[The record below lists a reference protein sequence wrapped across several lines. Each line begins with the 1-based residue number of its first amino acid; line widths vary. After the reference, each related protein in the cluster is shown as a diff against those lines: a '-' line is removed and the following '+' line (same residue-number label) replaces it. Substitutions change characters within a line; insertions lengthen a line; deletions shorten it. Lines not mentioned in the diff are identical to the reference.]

1 MPYDLRTHRTRGSRT
16 ESTVRTRTRI
26 IDIAPARPARAWS
39 RLDTVLLLLITL
51 GAAVLR
57 FASLGRPI
65 ELVFDEIFYARD
77 ACWYIYGSES
87 VCDIAGLA
95 SRAHPPLG
103 KWLIGSGIA
112 VFGYEPFGW
121 RVAAALAGTITV
133 VLVYVLGRRLLGG
146 AVSPTAASVGAA
158 AAAFLLAIDFLHLVQ
173 SRIGMLDAFI
183 VLFVVAA
190 VLAIVLD
197 RDRDREA
204 PERWWRR
211 LTLGRPWRLVAGI
224 FLGAATAT
232 KWSGAYVAPAVIG
245 LVVAWEIAERRRREP
260 NAGWSRWILGAVRRE
275 AIPTAIL
282 LGIVPLIVYVAS
294 YTGRMPGELFAAP
307 WDPASVWNGIWQHQ
321 RAMLDFHTEL
331 GGDHPYQSPP
341 WSWILLKRP
350 VAYWFSDDGGTYR
363 EILALGNPLVWWPA
377 LLALIGLVVT
387 WWRAG
392 FRILRPEPVI
402 LAAAAST
409 FLPWLVLSGGRSQT
423 FIWYLLPT
431 VPFLCLAL
439 AFFAAWAWSRLRW
452 RVVGAVY
459 ALVILASFGFFLPLL
474 TALPLSP
481 DAWRSHMLFTDCAG
495 QTLPDDTTSSGDPPP
510 GWCWI

>member
-1 MPYDLRTHRTRGSRT
+1 
-16 ESTVRTRTRI
+16 V
-26 IDIAPARPARAWS
+26 
-39 RLDTVLLLLITL
+39 
-51 GAAVLR
+51 
-57 FASLGRPI
+57 
-65 ELVFDEIFYARD
+65 
-77 ACWYIYGSES
+77 YGSES

-112 VFGYEPFGW
+112 AFGYDPVGW

-133 VLVYVLGRRLLGG
+133 VLVYVLGRRLFAGH
-146 AVSPTAASVGAA
+146 VSPTAASIGAA
-158 AAAFLLAIDFLHLVQ
+158 AAATLLATDFLHLVQ
-173 SRIGMLDAFI
+173 SRVGMLDAFI
-183 VLFVVAA
+183 ALFVVAA

-197 RDRDREA
+197 RDRDRDA
-204 PERWWRR
+204 PDRWWRR
-211 LTLGRPWRLVAGI
+211 LTLGRPWRLAAGA
-224 FLGAATAT
+224 FLGAAAAT
-232 KWSGAYVAPAVIG
+232 KWSGAYVAPAIIG
-245 LVVAWEIAERRRREP
+245 LVVAWEIADRRRREP
-260 NAGWSRWILGAVRRE
+260 DAGWGAWILGAVRRE
-275 AIPTAIL
+275 ALPTAIL
-282 LGIVPLIVYVAS
+282 LGLVPLVVYTAS
-294 YTGRMPGELFAAP
+294 YTGRMPGDMLAAP

-341 WSWILLKRP
+341 WSWIVLKRP
-350 VAYWFSDDGGTYR
+350 VAYWFSDERGAYR
-363 EILALGNPLVWWPA
+363 EILALGNPFVWCPA
-377 LLALIGLVVT
+377 VLALVGLIVT

-409 FLPWLVLSGGRSQT
+409 FLPWLILSGDRSQT

-439 AFFAAWAWSRLRW
+439 ATFVALAWSSRAG
-452 RVVGAVY
+452 RVAAAVY
-459 ALVILASFGFFLPLL
+459 GVLIVVSFAFYLPLL

-481 DAWRSHMLFTDCAG
+481 DEWRSRMLFTDCG
-495 QTLPDDTTSSGDPPP
+495 EQVLPDDTTSQGSPPP